1 MALAYAK
8 NFAQMKAKQA
18 EKRQKQAEQRADPAY
33 RAAQAEKERAAQERR
48 FAKIKAQQADP
59 EYQREQAEKRRAAQ
73 ERSIER
79 KRQKA
84 LEPKAEQPAK
94 VAKPKPV
101 RQVAKSTSS
110 RGMKGRTP
118 TADERRVMDAIGA
131 LPCVCCYMR
140 GRTNHEISL
149 HHTDGR
155 VKPDAHKKVL
165 PLCAAHHD
173 TPAEPEVR
181 AKYPDLIPFHAK
193 GSVGGPGAWRAE
205 FGRPSEVLAYC
216 YELAGIAPQFGLSS

>member
-18 EKRQKQAEQRADPAY
+18 EKRKKQAEQRAEPAY

-48 FAKIKAQQADP
+48 IAKVKAQRADP

-73 ERSIER
+73 ERSIEK
-79 KRQKA
+79 KRQNA
-84 LEPKAEQPAK
+84 LNPKADQPAK

-101 RQVAKSTSS
+101 RQVAKPSS
-110 RGMKGRTP
+110 KGMKGRTP

-193 GSVGGPGAWRAE
+193 GSFGGPGAWRAE
-205 FGRPSEVLAYC
+205 FGQPSEVLAYC
-216 YELAGIAPQFGLSS
+216 YDLAGIAPQLLLPS

>member
-18 EKRQKQAEQRADPAY
+18 EKRKKQAERLADPAY

-48 FAKIKAQQADP
+48 IAKVKAQQADP
-59 EYQREQAEKRRAAQ
+59 EHQRKQAEKRRAAQ
-73 ERSIER
+73 ERSIEK

-84 LEPKAEQPAK
+84 LEPKADQPAK

-173 TPAEPEVR
+173 TPAEPAVR

-205 FGRPSEVLAYC
+205 FGQPSEVLAYC